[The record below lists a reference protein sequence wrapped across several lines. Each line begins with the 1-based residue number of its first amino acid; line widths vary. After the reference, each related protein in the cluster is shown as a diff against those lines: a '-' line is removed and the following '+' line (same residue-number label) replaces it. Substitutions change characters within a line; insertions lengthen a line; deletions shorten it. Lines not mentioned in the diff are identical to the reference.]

1 MNKNWNYAGYGR
13 KNAEKLW
20 EDGASSHDNHLSRF
34 SIMCNRRGSVDDHK
48 ARAGFRSDLNLITN
62 TIEAFA
68 NTLNERGLLVE
79 YYVPDYEE
87 LQQHEPN
94 GPPSVWVTI
103 LDPNRKIEKET
114 K

>member
-13 KNAEKLW
+13 KTAEKMW
-20 EDGASSHDNHLSRF
+20 ESGASSDKNHLSKF
-34 SIMCNRRGSVDDHK
+34 SIRCNRRGSVDDHK

-68 NTLNERGLLVE
+68 GTLNERGLLVE

-87 LQQHEPN
+87 RQQHESN
-94 GPPSVWVTI
+94 RPPSVWVTI
-103 LDPNRKIEKET
+103 LDPNRKIEKEN
-114 K
+114 